1 MKHTTR
7 PKMAG
12 EKTPLWLIVLSIAFA
27 GMSASGETW
36 ILNKTHSDAWWNMEY
51 WTSADAQ
58 TNGLSSS
65 ALVAGDDYLVKSGY
79 RLTLKKRDGFTGNS
93 LTIGD
98 ESGAGTLRLEDNR
111 VVFGNAGLFLRN
123 GQLWNTKHGSDVN
136 KLDTS
141 SNLIGRVT
149 VTAPKTSPFTYYSAY
164 HNFYLLMD
172 GELLGDDSAALQI
185 GGEASSHSNCL
196 LTVNHAAGFEGD
208 IIVKSARTPGNGR
221 DFGYGLGLGNS
232 TYPGCISF
240 KSADTLL
247 MAPAV
252 GSVASVSALEIAEGT
267 RLRYDLDSTLGGAGL
282 IDVYN
287 TLTLPEGGVA
297 VEAEYEPKAST
308 TGEEIRCAILRAPPS
323 MRLDAGAFSFSPNPK
338 YALSSG
344 KLPQRVH
351 FEVDTDPATDR
362 DTLYAVIEP
371 IVTLKSGKYYANW
384 QEYAASANVGSPF
397 NAGSVCWSDNKPPH
411 EKAHYLINTDVNLPL
426 EHDKDWDF
434 PGYSLMAGN
443 ENDFIAMFGKNKKF
457 SVPLLES
464 GSITL
469 AVGQQA
475 TPSVF
480 GGGKIR
486 LHDGCQLKL
495 QVFKS
500 NSITVESEMEG
511 NFDILLSGIKGY
523 IKSFYL
529 TAPNTNFLGRI
540 VFGDIGSSAIE
551 NYQNLVVADARNL
564 GGRLPEFRYDALALS
579 EFGRVHVD
587 SDITLA
593 SDANRGISVMGD
605 GGAFSV
611 KEGAVLECHWPIAI
625 GAPLWKFQEGT
636 LALGGEVRFV
646 ETANGVTNLVDAIP
660 EDGVDRRLIV
670 TNGFLKAL
678 APDCVNG
685 LTVELA
691 QMQKRDIA
699 LVLDFAAGNEELARY
714 GFRNVKTGTPF
725 VGEKINVSVE
735 NADEAS
741 LGRLRRDKLGLVTVR
756 TSVADDLSA
765 RLNVKRPDGRI
776 CSIVREDDPAT
787 GWSTFSMKVRFG
799 FVVNVR

>member
-1 MKHTTR
+1 MV
-7 PKMAG
+7 G
-12 EKTPLWLIVLSIAFA
+12 VKTPIWLIVLLVAFS
-27 GMSASGETW
+27 GMVAFGETW
-36 ILNKTHSDAWWNMEY
+36 VLNKTHADARFNMEY

-79 RLTLKKRDGFTGNS
+79 RLTLSKRDEFTGNS
-93 LTIGD
+93 LTIG
-98 ESGAGTLRLEDNR
+98 EEKSAGTLRLEDNR
-111 VVFGNAGLFLRN
+111 VVFENAGLFLRN
-123 GQLWNTKHGSDVN
+123 GQLWNAKHGSDLN
-136 KLDTS
+136 KVDTS
-141 SNLIGRVT
+141 SNLIGKVT
-149 VTAPKTSPFTYYSAY
+149 VTAPKSSPFAYYSAY
-164 HNFYLLMD
+164 HKFYLLMD
-172 GELLGDDSAALQI
+172 GKLIGEENVALQI
-185 GGEASSHSNCL
+185 GGESSSHSNCL
-196 LTVNHAAGFEGD
+196 LTVNHAAGFYGD
-208 IIVKSARTPGNGR
+208 IIVKSARAPGGGR

-232 TYPGCISF
+232 TYPGRISF

-252 GSVASVSALEIAEGT
+252 GSVASVSALEMAEGA
-267 RLRYDLDSTLGGAGL
+267 RLRYDLDSALGGAGL

-287 TLTLPEGGVA
+287 TLTLPESGVV

-338 YALSSG
+338 YALSAG
-344 KLPQRVH
+344 ELPQRVH

-384 QEYAASANVGSPF
+384 QDYAASANVGSPF
-397 NAGSVCWSDNKPPH
+397 DAASAPVWSDGRSPH
-411 EKAHYLINTDVNLPL
+411 EKAHYRINTDVNLPL
-426 EHDKDWDF
+426 EHDKDWNF

-443 ENDFIAMFGKNKKF
+443 ENDFLVMLGKNKKF

-469 AVGQQA
+469 AVGQQS

-495 QVFKS
+495 QVFKG

-511 NFDILLSGIKGY
+511 AFDILLAGMKGY
-523 IKSFYL
+523 TKSFYL
-529 TAPNTNFLGRI
+529 NALNTNFLGRI
-540 VFGDIGSSAIE
+540 IFGNIGSTAIDT
-551 NYQNLVVADARNL
+551 YQNLVVADARNL
-564 GGRLPEFRYDALALS
+564 GGKLPEFRYDALALA
-579 EFGRVHVD
+579 EFGRVHID

-593 SDANRGISVMGD
+593 SDANRGIAVMGG

-611 KEGAVLECHWPIAI
+611 KEDAVLECHWPIAM

-636 LALGGEVRFV
+636 LALGGEVKFI
-646 ETANGVTNLVDAIP
+646 EIENGATNLVDAIP
-660 EDGVDRRLIV
+660 DDGVDRRLIV

-678 APDCVNG
+678 SPDCVNG

-691 QMQKRDIA
+691 QMEKRDIA
-699 LVLDFAAGNEELARY
+699 LVLDFATGNEKLARY
-714 GFRNVKTGTPF
+714 GFRNVKTDTPF

-735 NADEAS
+735 NADEAVFD
-741 LGRLRRDKLGLVTVR
+741 RLRRYKLGLITVR
-756 TSVADDLSA
+756 TSAADDLSA
-765 RLNVKRPDGRI
+765 RLNVKRRPGHI
-776 CSIVREDDPAT
+776 CTIVREDDPAT

-799 FVVNVR
+799 FAVNIR